1 MGNEKLNSTMRSNSA
16 PRLDSVGIATL
27 VGVAMMVLISL
38 WNVWNLNRLSLRVV
52 QIENAMARRTQ
63 PPGPDPN
70 KIHTV
75 AIAGAQAKGP
85 ETAPITIVEFS
96 DFQCPFCRRVEPTL
110 KQIETT
116 YKEHVRIVWKHLP
129 LSFHKDA
136 AGAALAAEA
145 AAKQGKFW
153 EFHDRL
159 FADQTK
165 LGSDDLKQHAKDL
178 NLDMKRFEADL
189 QNSGEDQK
197 KIDTDV
203 AEANALGIQGTPGF
217 FINGRFISG
226 AQPYEVF
233 AKIIDEELTKRGV
246 AVPSKSST
254 E

>member
-63 PPGPDPN
+63 PPGPDPTT
-70 KIHTV
+70 IHTV

-85 ETAPITIVEFS
+85 ETARITIVE
-96 DFQCPFCRRVEPTL
+96 
-110 KQIETT
+110 
-116 YKEHVRIVWKHLP
+116 
-129 LSFHKDA
+129 
-136 AGAALAAEA
+136 
-145 AAKQGKFW
+145 FW

-159 FADQTK
+159 FADQAK
-165 LGSDDLKQHAKDL
+165 LGHEDLKQHAKDL
-178 NLDMKRFEADL
+178 GLDTNRFEADL
-189 QNSGEDQK
+189 QNSGADQK
-197 KIDTDV
+197 KIDSDV

-217 FINGRFISG
+217 FINGRFVSG

-246 AVPSKSST
+246 A
-254 E
+254 